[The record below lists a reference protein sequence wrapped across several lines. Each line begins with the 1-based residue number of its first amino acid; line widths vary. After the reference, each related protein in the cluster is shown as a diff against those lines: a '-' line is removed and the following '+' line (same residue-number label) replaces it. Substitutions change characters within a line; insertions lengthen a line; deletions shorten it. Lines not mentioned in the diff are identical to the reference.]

1 MKLTSISSII
11 VVLLSTC
18 AFINALDNGLGLTPQ
33 MGWNSWNYFACD
45 INETIIM
52 DTALAMTKNGMA
64 AAGYE
69 YVNIDDCWAVS
80 RDSNGVIQADPTTFP
95 NGIAYIADYVHS
107 LGLKLGIYTDAG
119 ILTCQKRP
127 GSYGYEVIDA
137 KTYAMWGIDYVKE
150 DWCSTFL
157 DNPIQRYTIMS
168 EALNATGR
176 PIFFSLCDWG
186 VDNPWNW
193 APTIGNS
200 WRTTPDIKDNWTSFI
215 SNLMAQVPIAGSS
228 GIGAWNDPDML
239 EVGNGGMT
247 QTEYTSQFSLWCLL
261 SAPLIAGNDLRN
273 IDPATLAILTNTE
286 VIAINQDPM
295 GKQGTLVRST
305 NDGYSQIWARPLQ
318 DGSRAVVLFNT
329 GSNATSIELLWSDIW
344 VPINTQLS
352 VRDLWSQSNLGVF
365 TTSYLAENI
374 EPHASV
380 MLKLSINPS
389 N

>member
-1 MKLTSISSII
+1 MKLYTC
-11 VVLLSTC
+11 VFVLLSTL
-18 AFINALDNGLGLTPQ
+18 ALINALDNGLGLTPQ

-45 INETIIM
+45 INETLIRE
-52 DTALAMTKNGMA
+52 TALAMTKNGMQD
-64 AAGYE
+64 AGYE

-80 RDSNGVIQADPTTFP
+80 RDSNGVIQADPNAFP
-95 NGIAYIADYVHS
+95 SGIAALADYVHS

-127 GSYGYEVIDA
+127 GSYGYEAIDA
-137 KTYAMWGIDYVKE
+137 KTYASWGIDYVKE

-157 DNPIQRYTIMS
+157 DNPVQRYTIMS

-200 WRTTPDIKDNWTSFI
+200 WRTTPDIKDNWNSFI
-215 SNLMAQVPIAGSS
+215 SNLMAQVPIAGAS
-228 GIGAWNDPDML
+228 GVGGWNDPDML

-247 QTEYTSQFSLWCLL
+247 NTEYVSQFSLWSLM

-273 IDPATLAILTNTE
+273 VDPDTLAILTNQE

-305 NDGYSQIWARPLQ
+305 NDGYNQIWARPLS
-318 DGSRAVVLFNT
+318 DGSRAVVLFN
-329 GSNATSIELLWSDIW
+329 SSPNATNIELLWSDIW

-352 VRDLWSQSNLGVF
+352 VRDLWSQSDIGVF
-365 TTSYLAENI
+365 STSYLAENI
-374 EPHASV
+374 APHASV
-380 MLKLSINPS
+380 MLRLSTS
-389 N
+389 SKY